1 MASFYNNK
9 ISTTYVSII
18 KSLDNAAL
26 TASLK
31 ELSDGSG
38 NATGLFMNT
47 GGDFKVTNILE
58 WGTLK
63 DTGENIS
70 ITKFVDEADGIANND
85 NDTTIPTTAAIVD
98 YVAARI
104 TLEDLDF
111 RGDDSTVLGSVDLDS
126 QTFAIVGT
134 SNEIETSTSAGSQQL
149 QIGLPNNVTIS
160 GNLQVNG
167 LLKGNNNLVV
177 KDTSDRTMA
186 AFYGGNKVE
195 LYFNDS
201 KKFETTSDGVTIT
214 GGLTATGS
222 SVFTSATFS
231 GTITGNVTGDL
242 TGNVTATSVLANGV
256 EATTRGVADNS
267 NAVATTAFVQS
278 VVTAQDLDFSGDG
291 GTGSIDLD
299 SQTFAI
305 IGTTN
310 EIETSASSQTLT
322 IGLPSSIAVNVVGNL
337 TGDVS
342 GNVTGNLTGDVTGDL
357 TGNVTSS
364 SVLANGVTGTTQ
376 PQSDNS
382 TRIAT
387 TAYVDI
393 QAGLSDTLS
402 EVLAIG
408 NTTGAT
414 KISVDNTSGGID
426 FIDDA
431 KARFGTGNDLEIY
444 HDGSNSYISE
454 GGTGNLYIQGS
465 DSIYLQSTTGETLF
479 RGISNNA
486 AILFYDGNS
495 KISTTTGG
503 VLVEGIAVADGLD
516 MGDNEKIR
524 LGDSQ
529 DLEIYH
535 DGSNSYIQ
543 DVGTGNLIIE
553 GSADLILKATGSNNL
568 IVCNANAEVQ
578 LMHNGT
584 EKLKTT
590 TTGITVTG
598 NVNSTGSIDAN
609 AEIRTVNNNYF
620 ESTTTGSA
628 SIRLLGI
635 NNSND
640 IYMGSIDSGASNVY
654 IRSAGTNA
662 ISIDGSQ
669 DVSLAGSLTIAQNL
683 TVNGTTTTINT
694 STIAVEDSMIEMA
707 KDNAANSLDIGTYGK
722 YNDGSARYLGLFSD
736 ASDSNKFKLF
746 KNLTVQPTTT
756 VDTSDASFA
765 LADLDVA
772 GLTASGSTAAGVL
785 TLKSTAAS
793 DLTITTTAAN
803 TWEFSNSGN
812 NSVYNGYSHTFKN
825 GSTTG
830 LTINNLGNSTFA
842 GNVLLNGYLSVE
854 GTSGNT
860 GGATDRWIGGD
871 GTAGTWFYNVPTGSS
886 HLFGINNSNI
896 LTLNGTGATFAGN
909 INLADS
915 KYVYWGGANDF
926 YIGHDATNTGMVNST
941 GHLYISNYAADKD
954 TVFQNDNGSG
964 GVAEYFRLDGGTE
977 TVEFAKNATFAGD
990 LTVNGANITLNNSS
1004 GSFGAE
1010 AVIRGSTST
1019 GTPKAEVAFKRASSG
1034 DGATLVLRSSNSSGT
1049 IADAVTIDTSQ
1060 NSTFAGDVSLTSGA
1074 LSITSDGSNAVT
1086 FTESSNGLLT
1096 IAAPD
1101 DIILECGSD
1110 IVLDANGA
1118 DIRFKDNGTEFGRIS
1133 KGGGSDLIIQS
1144 SIADKDIF
1152 FAGTDGTTG
1161 ITALLLDMSNAG
1173 SATFNDDID
1182 FGGKLTQT
1190 GTGANTFGG
1199 TGTFTDAVI
1208 ATGSYP
1214 GLSLT
1219 NPSNTRFSLTN
1230 RHTDNRLSFDVTPQ
1244 GGSTVEVMDLTST
1257 GLGIGRRTA
1266 SYKLTL
1272 ISSSTVQNGVYISAG
1287 TGNGNHSL
1295 YVENQDSSAE
1305 FFAVR
1310 GDGEIRLNAT
1320 SGHTY
1325 AHTGIRFGTN
1335 ASANNLDDY
1344 EEGTWTPTI
1353 KDLGG
1358 NLATLSTA
1366 NGTYT
1371 KIGRLVVLNYNVQ
1384 LSSKGSMTGNYVHL
1398 GGLPFNHP
1406 TTDNGTGTI
1415 DKFNNMASNMSSL
1428 TWDTTSTASVCW
1440 LMGVVGTEAT
1450 SSSYITVAQISDT
1463 TKLKG
1468 TIIYH
1473 T

>member
-47 GGDFKVTNILE
+47 SGDFKVTNILE

-201 KKFETTSDGVTIT
+201 KKFETTSDGVTVT

-222 SVFTSATFS
+222 SVFTSASFS

-256 EATTRGVADNS
+256 EATTRGVGDNS

-310 EIETSASSQTLT
+310 EIETSASGQTLT
-322 IGLPSSIAVNVVGNL
+322 IGLPSSIAVNVVGDL
-337 TGDVS
+337 TGNVS

-357 TGNVTSS
+357 TGIVTSS

-444 HDGSNSYISE
+444 HDGSNSFIRDL
-454 GGTGNLYIQGS
+454 GTGNLLIDSNGAELKLRVNTTENALIANSNGS
-465 DSIYLQSTTGETLF
+465 VELYY
-479 RGISNNA
+479 N
-486 AILFYDGNS
+486 NS
-495 KISTTTGG
+495 KKFETTAGGGLLTGSLSITSTLGVDSTSSFTGLISANGG
-503 VLVEGIAVADGLD
+503 IDL
-516 MGDNEKIR
+516 GDNDKIR

-529 DLEIYH
+529 DLQIYH
-535 DGSNSYIQ
+535 DASHNQILANTAAQ
-543 DVGTGNLIIE
+543 D
-553 GSADLILKATGSNNL
+553 
-568 IVCNANAEVQ
+568 IVF
-578 LMHNGT
+578 
-584 EKLKTT
+584 KTT
-590 TTGITVTG
+590 VSSSGDTT
-598 NVNSTGSIDAN
+598 A
-609 AEIRTVNNNYF
+609 
-620 ESTTTGSA
+620 
-628 SIRLLGI
+628 
-635 NNSND
+635 
-640 IYMGSIDSGASNVY
+640 
-654 IRSAGTNA
+654 
-662 ISIDGSQ
+662 
-669 DVSLAGSLTIAQNL
+669 LTIASNGDLSTGRDVTIAGDL

-722 YNDGSARYLGLFSD
+722 YNDGTARYIGLFSD
-736 ASDSNKFKLF
+736 ASDSNTFKLF

-765 LADLDVA
+765 LADLDINALSSGNITSSGELIV
-772 GLTASGSTAAGVL
+772 GSGEYISWGSSGSAAIEGSTVSNRLRFYTNSTLVL
-785 TLKSTAAS
+785 TLDSSQNAEFAGDLTANVGTFNSDSGGTGLKIIGRSTANAGTLRYYQNNGTTQTARIES
-793 DLTITTTAAN
+793 NDSIFEINSISNLPIELKTNNTTA
-803 TWEFSNSGN
+803 
-812 NSVYNGYSHTFKN
+812 
-825 GSTTG
+825 
-830 LTINNLGNSTFA
+830 LTLDTSQNATFA
-842 GNVLLNGYLSVE
+842 GNVGINTASTAAILTVTGAVSDDWAGRFEN
-854 GTSGNT
+854 TS
-860 GGATDRWIGGD
+860 TDG
-871 GTAGTWFYNVPTGSS
+871 
-886 HLFGINNSNI
+886 FGI
-896 LTLNGTGATFAGN
+896 
-909 INLADS
+909 LA
-915 KYVYWGGANDF
+915 K
-926 YIGHDATNTGMVNST
+926 INST
-941 GHLYISNYAADKD
+941 
-954 TVFQNDNGSG
+954 
-964 GVAEYFRLDGGTE
+964 
-977 TVEFAKNATFAGD
+977 
-990 LTVNGANITLNNSS
+990 
-1004 GSFGAE
+1004 
-1010 AVIRGSTST
+1010 
-1019 GTPKAEVAFKRASSG
+1019 SSG
-1034 DGATLVLRSSNSSGT
+1034 DYIFQARTGTTNVMTILSAGVGIGTTLPSTKLEISG
-1049 IADAVTIDTSQ
+1049 
-1060 NSTFAGDVSLTSGA
+1060 SGA
-1074 LSITSDGSNAVT
+1074 EELLRLSAQSGFMSFYDGSTRTGYIQSDN
-1086 FTESSNGLLT
+1086 SNG
-1096 IAAPD
+1096 
-1101 DIILECGSD
+1101 
-1110 IVLDANGA
+1110 
-1118 DIRFKDNGTEFGRIS
+1118 
-1133 KGGGSDLIIQS
+1133 
-1144 SIADKDIF
+1144 F
-1152 FAGTDGTTG
+1152 F
-1161 ITALLLDMSNAG
+1161 
-1173 SATFNDDID
+1173 
-1182 FGGKLTQT
+1182 
-1190 GTGANTFGG
+1190 
-1199 TGTFTDAVI
+1199 
-1208 ATGSYP
+1208 
-1214 GLSLT
+1214 
-1219 NPSNTRFSLTN
+1219 
-1230 RHTDNRLSFDVTPQ
+1230 
-1244 GGSTVEVMDLTST
+1244 
-1257 GLGIGRRTA
+1257 
-1266 SYKLTL
+1266 
-1272 ISSSTVQNGVYISAG
+1272 
-1287 TGNGNHSL
+1287 
-1295 YVENQDSSAE
+1295 
-1305 FFAVR
+1305 
-1310 GDGEIRLNAT
+1310 
-1320 SGHTY
+1320 
-1325 AHTGIRFGTN
+1325 
-1335 ASANNLDDY
+1335 
-1344 EEGTWTPTI
+1344 
-1353 KDLGG
+1353 
-1358 NLATLSTA
+1358 
-1366 NGTYT
+1366 
-1371 KIGRLVVLNYNVQ
+1371 
-1384 LSSKGSMTGNYVHL
+1384 
-1398 GGLPFNHP
+1398 
-1406 TTDNGTGTI
+1406 
-1415 DKFNNMASNMSSL
+1415 
-1428 TWDTTSTASVCW
+1428 
-1440 LMGVVGTEAT
+1440 
-1450 SSSYITVAQISDT
+1450 
-1463 TKLKG
+1463 
-1468 TIIYH
+1468 
-1473 T
+1473 